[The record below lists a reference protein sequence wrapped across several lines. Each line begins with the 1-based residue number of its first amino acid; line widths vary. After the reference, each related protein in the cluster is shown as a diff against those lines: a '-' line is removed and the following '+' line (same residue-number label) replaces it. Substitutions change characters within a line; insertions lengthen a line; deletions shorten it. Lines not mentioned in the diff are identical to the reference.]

1 MTNRIVFF
9 LRKQRTVTCILKIKT
24 AIVIT
29 ALMIFGVVI
38 GTVQAGTVMGTI
50 SIEGAK
56 KLRNIIIYM
65 EPSDG
70 QIIQDGESIR
80 VIQKNSTFQPA
91 FNVIVKGS
99 KVDFVN
105 NETKNIDHN
114 VFSLSQKGKFDIGL
128 MSKDSSEAVLFHEVG
143 LIKFYC
149 SVHKSMQGV
158 LSVVPTPYYAKLSSS
173 NDFKIDNVPPG
184 KWTIKAMI
192 GHRRYTASAGIEQTV
207 TDGEATNIEMVI
219 SKKSRKKKIASL
231 GNPLELAMIPVDIV
245 IPADGIGDIVVMLSL
260 DGTDSQVIKQ

>member
-9 LRKQRTVTCILKIKT
+9 ARRQRTVTRILPVKT
-24 AIVIT
+24 PILMT
-29 ALMIFGVVI
+29 ALMIFGAVI
-38 GTVQAGTVMGTI
+38 GSAHAGTVMGSI
-50 SIEGAK
+50 SIEGGK

-70 QIIQDGESIR
+70 RKIQDGESIS
-80 VIQKNSTFQPA
+80 VIQKNSVFQPA

-128 MSKDSSEAVLFHEVG
+128 IGKGSSEAVLFNEVG

-158 LSVVPTPYYAKLSSS
+158 ISVVPTPYFAKLSGS

-192 GHRRYTASAGIEQTV
+192 GHRRYTASTSIEQTV
-207 TDGEATNIEMVI
+207 TDGEPTSIEMVI
-219 SKKSRKKKIASL
+219 SKKSREKKISSL
-231 GNPLELAMIPVDIV
+231 GKPLELAMIPVDIV
-245 IPADGIGDIVVMLSL
+245 IPADGIGNIVVMLSL
-260 DGTDSQVIKQ
+260 GGTNSQVIKQ